1 MSEPSEVQREESH
14 VDKIGVAVADI
25 LATGATDE
33 LASFVLF
40 SLISDDVESM
50 ITARSNSEIYET
62 KRDLARAASS
72 CARHVLKSGG
82 DIPAAQLAASVILSE
97 RFVKGY
103 NGLRNNLLEARALRR
118 AFKASYLALKRTEF
132 SVNSSEYISSVIA
145 VLVTDGIFDKAAEIP
160 REIMLD
166 EFEEIEDLE
175 EVRTPTCSVHDNEDV
190 GSGDDTCDEGNID
203 VYRTE
208 EKIMDGWNP
217 IQDEVEKIMISTLKC
232 SVHDNEDVGSGDDT
246 CDESNINVYRTEE
259 KIMDGWNSIL
269 QDKVEK
275 ILISVFEWNLCLT
288 PSKWNIWMLP
298 GMQKIVDFYN
308 ALEEACDEGVLELQR
323 QLTELP
329 VIGSANN

>member
-132 SVNSSEYISSVIA
+132 SVNSSEYISSVLA

-160 REIMLD
+160 REILLD

-190 GSGDDTCDEGNID
+190 GSGDDTCDEVNID
-203 VYRTE
+203 
-208 EKIMDGWNP
+208 
-217 IQDEVEKIMISTLKC
+217 
-232 SVHDNEDVGSGDDT
+232 
-246 CDESNINVYRTEE
+246 VYRTEE

-275 ILISVFEWNLCLT
+275 ILISVFACNLCLT
-288 PSKWNIWMLP
+288 TSKWNIWMLP